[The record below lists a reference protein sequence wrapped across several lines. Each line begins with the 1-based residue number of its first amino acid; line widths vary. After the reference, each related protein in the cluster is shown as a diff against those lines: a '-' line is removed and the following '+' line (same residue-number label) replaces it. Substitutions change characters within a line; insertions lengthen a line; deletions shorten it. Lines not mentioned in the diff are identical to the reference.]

1 MAEQIEAA
9 ALVSAVADF
18 LKSVETQLT
27 GQAAFHAK
35 VAANALGIVGRE
47 LAQHPQAAEAAALAG
62 FLGHDA
68 GLDGLRAELCGRLRS
83 GQLTPETPGLLEA
96 LTEAV
101 LAKVAVDNP
110 RYSTFKRLAGRAG
123 AQPA

>member
-9 ALVSAVADF
+9 VLVEAVAAF
-18 LKSVETQLT
+18 LREIEAELS
-27 GQAAFHAK
+27 GRSAFHAK
-35 VAANALGIVGRE
+35 VAANALGLVARE
-47 LAQHPQAAEAAALAG
+47 LAWQPQRAEAAALAG

-68 GLDGLRAELCGRLRS
+68 GLDALRAELCGRLRS

-101 LAKVAVDNP
+101 VAKVCVDNP
-110 RYSTFKRLAGRAG
+110 RYSTLDRMTGD
-123 AQPA
+123 